1 MKTYFPLVKKSQ
13 RTDFL
18 DEILLDHSKE
28 LFKIPYFG
36 YGIAA
41 IINIIYLYYWCKRA
55 TLLSI
60 FINIFLVYL
69 IIKIVQNK
77 LIKR

>member
-1 MKTYFPLVKKSQ
+1 MKTYIPLIKKSQ
-13 RTDFL
+13 RNDFL
-18 DEILLDHSKE
+18 DEVLLDHSKE

-60 FINIFLVYL
+60 FIYIFLVYL
-69 IIKIVQNK
+69 IVKIVQTK
-77 LIKR
+77 IIKR